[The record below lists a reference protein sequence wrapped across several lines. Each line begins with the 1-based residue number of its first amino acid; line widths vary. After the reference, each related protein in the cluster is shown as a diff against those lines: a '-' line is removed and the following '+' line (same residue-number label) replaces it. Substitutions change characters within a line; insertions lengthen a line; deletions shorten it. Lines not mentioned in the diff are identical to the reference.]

1 MTDILYDQDLN
12 NVNVELFN
20 RFGMDYPKDRRF
32 RCVCCREPICL
43 DDGYSSSGH
52 RMICERC
59 FNTKFDGN
67 ILKAH
72 DWMRED

>member
-12 NVNVELFN
+12 NVNVELYN
-20 RFGMDYPKDRRF
+20 RLGMDYSEERRF
-32 RCVCCREPICL
+32 RCVCCKKPICL
-43 DDGYSSSGH
+43 DEGYSSRGN

-59 FNTKFDGN
+59 FNTKFEGN

-72 DWMRED
+72 DWMREG